1 MFTLN
6 RALIMEPRAS
16 QEVTTLLLA
25 DPRPKEKAEPAR
37 VEEVNRKRQV
47 QEGLSMNNVLELRS
61 VPDSPLAQLCSSVAP
76 GGV

>member
-1 MFTLN
+1 
-6 RALIMEPRAS
+6 MEPRAS

-25 DPRPKEKAEPAR
+25 DPRPKEKAEPAW
-37 VEEVNRKRQV
+37 VEEVNCERQV

-61 VPDSPLAQLCSSVAP
+61 VPDSPLGQLCSSVAA